1 MVNLYSKA
9 WKEDRRYAYAV
20 GRTRALETKL
30 LDKDILGRVL
40 ETREAESSLAILK
53 ERDYLQE
60 LAGLEDIHDF
70 EEGLNRELL
79 KLYDLLKEIS
89 PQPELIELF
98 QVKYDFHNL
107 KVFLKT
113 SLPSLSEAERGKKEE
128 GELPLI
134 TLGLVEPEIMEK
146 AIKEEDYRNLPPGY
160 QEAIE
165 KTKERFLETK
175 EDSQEIDLVLDRE
188 LYSLLW
194 EKAATS
200 RNEFLKEFFQIQI
213 DLFNL
218 NIWARMRRLKKGKE
232 FLAKVLL
239 NKGSLEKSL
248 FLDLYEESPLPKE
261 AEETLRNKLTY
272 PSLSSYLEESKYVT
286 FGLSPLISYLITK
299 ERETKL
305 LRFIILGKLNGL
317 PLEDIREKLEDL
329 KRSPKATDLNA

>member
-1 MVNLYSKA
+1 MTLTPFYS
-9 WKEDRRYAYAV
+9 EDRRYAYAV

-40 ETREAESSLAILK
+40 EAREAESSLAILK

-70 EEGLNRELL
+70 EEGLNIELL

-89 PQPELIELF
+89 PEPELIELF

-113 SLPSLSEAERGKKEE
+113 SLPSLPQAERGKKEE

-134 TLGLVEPEIMEK
+134 TLGLVEPEIMGK

-175 EDSQEIDLVLDRE
+175 EDPQEIDLVLDRE

-218 NIWARMRRLKKGKE
+218 DIYARLRRLKKDKK
-232 FLAKVLL
+232 FLAGVLL
-239 NKGSLEKSL
+239 DKGSLEKSI
-248 FLDLYEESPLPKE
+248 FLDLYEEPASPKE
-261 AEETLRNKLTY
+261 VEKTLKDKLSY
-272 PSLSSYLEESKYVT
+272 PGLSSYLEESKYVT
-286 FGLSPLISYLITK
+286 FGLSPLINYLVAREK
-299 ERETKL
+299 EVKI
-305 LRFIILGKLNGL
+305 LRFIILGKLNSL
-317 PLEDIREKLEDL
+317 PLESLKEKLG
-329 KRSPKATDLNA
+329 DLNA